1 MGHLNPECTLYWCEE
16 RSRVIKTSQG
26 GSISTLADNDDSLQN
41 DYVVKC
47 QSRSCLRETAAAKQW
62 AWESE
67 WVYFFF
73 FFTRLAPDARWTP
86 SCPKTWFQRASGE
99 LRDKRERK
107 GAMSGEEKDAEE
119 AALADAPSS
128 QLTESLINSLVLQ
141 GTVANHQ
148 AWLPNTLT

>member
-1 MGHLNPECTLYWCEE
+1 MWGKVPGHQNK
-16 RSRVIKTSQG
+16 SG
-26 GSISTLADNDDSLQN
+26 GSISSLADNDDSLQN

-47 QSRSCLRETAAAKQW
+47 QSRSCLPEIAAAKQW

-67 WVYFFF
+67 WVYFYFF
-73 FFTRLAPDARWTP
+73 FFFLTQLAPDARWTP
-86 SCPKTWFQRASGE
+86 SCPETWFQRASRE

-107 GAMSGEEKDAEE
+107 GAMSGEEKARDKDAEE

>member
-67 WVYFFF
+67 WVYFLFIFF
-73 FFTRLAPDARWTP
+73 FFYSAGPRRQMDTVMSKDMISESERRTAR
-86 SCPKTWFQRASGE
+86 
-99 LRDKRERK
+99 
-107 GAMSGEEKDAEE
+107 
-119 AALADAPSS
+119 
-128 QLTESLINSLVLQ
+128 
-141 GTVANHQ
+141 
-148 AWLPNTLT
+148 